1 MHIMTFSSVFWLSEE
16 MNKDN
21 TQRSTDELDT
31 RRKERAS
38 RVKQRRV
45 HITLNPTNLY
55 RNIKLRAYII
65 NNFSSGTGPAQKGA
79 IIRELNS
86 DT

>member
-1 MHIMTFSSVFWLSEE
+1 MLMHIMTFSSVFWLSEE

-31 RRKERAS
+31 RKERAS
-38 RVKQRRV
+38 SVKQRRV

-65 NNFSSGTGPAQKGA
+65 NNFSSGTGPAQKGSNHK
-79 IIRELNS
+79 RTEF
-86 DT
+86 

>member
-16 MNKDN
+16 MNKDS

-65 NNFSSGTGPAQKGA
+65 NNFSSGTGPAQKGSNHK
-79 IIRELNS
+79 RTEF
-86 DT
+86 